1 MKLKM
6 TPNTVSNFLFAQLC
20 RTTVGEGG
28 VLIHK
33 FGEVLMG
40 SWKRNICIKELYL
53 DQLHREFLLIFNNKS
68 LLSNQIS
75 QFYTKHFL
83 E

>member
-33 FGEVLMG
+33 FREVLNKKMSG
-40 SWKRNICIKELYL
+40 AHFNG
-53 DQLHREFLLIFNNKS
+53 LLK
-68 LLSNQIS
+68 
-75 QFYTKHFL
+75 T
-83 E
+83 

>member
-20 RTTVGEGG
+20 ITTVGEGGGG

-33 FGEVLMG
+33 FGDVF
-40 SWKRNICIKELYL
+40 NYL
-53 DQLHREFLLIFNNKS
+53 KMSGAHFNGLLK
-68 LLSNQIS
+68 
-75 QFYTKHFL
+75 T
-83 E
+83 

>member
-33 FGEVLMG
+33 FREVL
-40 SWKRNICIKELYL
+40 NYL
-53 DQLHREFLLIFNNKS
+53 KMSGAHFNGLLK
-68 LLSNQIS
+68 
-75 QFYTKHFL
+75 T
-83 E
+83 

>member
-6 TPNTVSNFLFAQLC
+6 TPNPVSNFLFAQLC

-33 FGEVLMG
+33 FGEVL
-40 SWKRNICIKELYL
+40 NYL
-53 DQLHREFLLIFNNKS
+53 KMSGAHFNGLLK
-68 LLSNQIS
+68 
-75 QFYTKHFL
+75 T
-83 E
+83 

>member
-28 VLIHK
+28 FIHK
-33 FGEVLMG
+33 FGEVL
-40 SWKRNICIKELYL
+40 NYL
-53 DQLHREFLLIFNNKS
+53 KMSGAHFNGLLK
-68 LLSNQIS
+68 
-75 QFYTKHFL
+75 T
-83 E
+83 

>member
-33 FGEVLMG
+33 FGEVLNYLKMSG
-40 SWKRNICIKELYL
+40 AHFNGLLNVIFVSKNFILASCIVSSY
-53 DQLHREFLLIFNNKS
+53 
-68 LLSNQIS
+68 
-75 QFYTKHFL
+75 
-83 E
+83 